1 MSRIVYPP
9 WLHLAASVVNWE
21 EVTRLNGQWA
31 GALAGRQNPLSETLQ
46 LRWMVPPYIGLPRK
60 PFTTW
65 IFTGEV
71 TLKLQPNFGVT
82 LYGGVQRIT
91 FPQSMAVLVFRLN
104 LTVAGAYVFAFS
116 AEGQML
122 TGATSEGTTGNV
134 LLEIQNSA
142 IDYVLISGTG
152 SAVEIFGITSVEFA
166 NLPGWIAVETVGLPV
181 DQADFASTSYS
192 VANQGF
198 VTVPVPPRAA
208 AERRLKEGAP
218 QIGWQNTLPDG
229 NPAPAFVTPT
239 IPGLLSDFASSVLPN
254 IKTMLNSSSVPTADS
269 SVVVQQNI
277 PTPQQAGASAA
288 SSAQP
293 SSATFSPLALLL
305 LASGSDP
312 YNALGLGF
320 GTVYTVDELKSIL
333 ASQTRNTNNN
343 AGQEVL
349 AAAFVGIGSTRRE
362 ISALMVSCDYDISL
376 LGFEIAGEMADIVFF
391 DGLQLGVTPAP
402 QGLAATTL
410 RLNPP
415 LIVDAPYTAT
425 VDATWIRPTLVI
437 PNQTVAASY
446 AIARSSTSTDVTLL
460 NAQRI
465 GGGFMPFLASLPAD
479 NDTSAPILFEESN
492 VAPPQSGH
500 LLNYSVAAQ
509 DWFGVWSSWVETA
522 AAVPPEPVFYASVT
536 DAKWTITDPTNSPY
550 PATLTILFSWDWT
563 TRRPE
568 EVDLLIALATLPDPT
583 SPLPSVPA
591 PAGTQYSIGGGYSAV
606 TFKFSTDP
614 TVAPT
619 VPGGAAYTVEI
630 VPITPPTPTDGT
642 PPPPMPGNL
651 NVVQYRATIPGFSLN
666 FAGADEAAS
675 FVYARSKELLS
686 SIWTVTEKP
695 QVARLKS
702 PTPPPVPT
710 FDTIVWATLP
720 DALAVSRVHL
730 RWNSNGAPPSASF
743 HIYEAT
749 ETGLLDVAGMPPADL
764 THPYASRLATL
775 RTLNL
780 ATCRKTFRRLTLPV
794 VPYTDSD
801 FEVELPPGGRIF
813 YAYVVTAV
821 SANNIESA
829 FPSDASVFTAVAVPY
844 VEVPR
849 APRISATLTQG
860 GGMYE
865 AVVKVES
872 RVGVSPDRFVLY
884 RTGREGLSRSVDLMG
899 PSLTDSTQAGWSNA
913 APDPNDGTW
922 TGLFTDADVTGSW
935 LPTWYRAVAWRD
947 DHLTDSSGNPLGAL
961 GGRSPSSSAFGIVV
975 PPPDPP
981 ELLFVDSISNDTT
994 NATALLA
1001 IFTSTP
1007 IAATALG
1014 SHILNVTVEDPAQLN
1029 ATAMTTF
1036 RLEIAL
1042 DLLTRTSTV
1051 PTSGKPGDASR
1062 YALGNV
1068 WSALL
1073 VWVPRPTR
1081 TSASTVAFNVTVTL
1095 TDPINRSTAETT
1107 QVGWWT

>member
-9 WLHLAASVVNWE
+9 WLHLAASVVSWE
-21 EVTRLNGQWA
+21 EVARLNGA
-31 GALAGRQNPLSETLQ
+31 FSGATLARQNPLSETLQ

-71 TLKLQPNFGVT
+71 TLKLQPGSGVT
-82 LYGGVQRIT
+82 LYGGVQRIN
-91 FPQSMAVLVFRLN
+91 FPHSMAMLVFRLN
-104 LTVAGAYVFAFS
+104 LTAAGAYVFAYS
-116 AEGQML
+116 AAGQLL
-122 TGATSEGTTGNV
+122 TGATSEGTTGVV

-142 IDYVLISGTG
+142 IDYVLIGGTG
-152 SAVEIFGITSVEFA
+152 SGVEIFGITSVEFA

-181 DQADFASTSYS
+181 DETDFASTSYS
-192 VANQGF
+192 VAKQGF
-198 VTVPVPPRAA
+198 VTAPVSPKAA
-208 AERRLKEGAP
+208 AKRRLKDGAP
-218 QIGWQNTLPDG
+218 QMGWQNTLPDG
-229 NPAPAFVTPT
+229 NPAPPFVPPT
-239 IPGLLSDFASSVLPN
+239 IPGLLSDFAASVLPN
-254 IKTMLNSSSVPTADS
+254 IKTMLNSSSAPTADA

-277 PTPQQAGASAA
+277 PTPQQAGGSAA
-288 SSAQP
+288 SSSQP

-320 GTVYTVDELKSIL
+320 GTAYTVDDLKKIL
-333 ASQTRNTNNN
+333 GSQS
-343 AGQEVL
+343 
-349 AAAFVGIGSTRRE
+349 GSTNYNIGQPASSYAAVGTVTLKRD
-362 ISALMVSCDYDISL
+362 ISALMVSCEYDINL
-376 LGFEIAGEMADIVFF
+376 LGFKVSGEMADVVFF

-402 QGLAATTL
+402 QSLAATTL

-415 LIVDAPYTAT
+415 LTVDAPYTAT
-425 VDATWIRPTLVI
+425 VDATWSRPAPLI

-446 AIARSSTSTDVTLL
+446 AVARSSAAADVTLL

-479 NDTSAPILFEESN
+479 DDSSAPVVFEDSN
-492 VAPPQSGH
+492 VAPPESGNM
-500 LLNYSVAAQ
+500 LNYSVAAQ

-522 AAVPPEPVFYASVT
+522 ASVPAAPVFYASVT
-536 DAKWTITDPTNSPY
+536 DAKWTITDPTSSPY
-550 PATLTILFSWDWT
+550 PATLTVLFSWDWT

-568 EVDLLIALATLPDPT
+568 EVDLLIALSTLPDPT

-591 PAGTQYSIGGGYSAV
+591 PAGTQYSIGGGYSGI

-614 TVAPT
+614 TVTPT

-630 VPITPPTPTDGT
+630 VPATPPTPPDGT

-651 NVVQYRATIPGFSLN
+651 KVVQYKATIPGFSLN
-666 FAGADEAAS
+666 FGGADEAAA
-675 FVYARSKELLS
+675 FVYAQSKELLS
-686 SIWTVTEKP
+686 PSWTVTAKP

-710 FDTIVWATLP
+710 CDSIVWATLP
-720 DALAVSRVHL
+720 DALGVSRVHL

-743 HIYEAT
+743 HVYEAT

-764 THPYASRLATL
+764 SHPYASRLATL

-780 ATCRKTFRRLTLPV
+780 ATCRKTFRKIILPV

-801 FEVELPPGGRIF
+801 FEVELPRGGRIL
-813 YAYVVTAV
+813 YAYAVTAV

-829 FPSDASVFTAVAVPY
+829 FPSDASTFTAVAVPY

-849 APRISATLTQG
+849 TPRISATLTQG
-860 GGMYE
+860 GGVYE

-872 RVGVSPDRFVLY
+872 RVGVSPHRFVLY
-884 RTGREGLSRSVDLMG
+884 RTSREGLSRSVDLMG
-899 PSLTDSTQAGWSNA
+899 PPLTDSTQAGWSNTP
-913 APDPNDGTW
+913 PDPNDSTW
-922 TGLFTDADVTGSW
+922 IGVFTDVGVAGSW
-935 LPTWYRAVAWRD
+935 FPTWYRAVAWRD
-947 DHLTDSSGNPLGAL
+947 DHLTDGSGNPLGAL

-981 ELLFVDSISNDTT
+981 VLLFVDSISNDTT
-994 NATALLA
+994 NETALLA
-1001 IFTSTP
+1001 IFTSAP

-1029 ATAMTTF
+1029 AAAMTTF
-1036 RLEIAL
+1036 RMETAL
-1042 DLLTRTSTV
+1042 DLLKRTNTV

-1062 YALGNV
+1062 YALGSV

-1073 VWVPRPTR
+1073 VWVARPTR

-1095 TDPINRSTAETT
+1095 TDPINRSTAETI